1 MKSTTGIFLVGVLA
15 GVVGSLLAVKLRKD
29 VLPQAVENL
38 ADRIQDNLSE
48 LEARSQAAL
57 ATE

>member
-48 LEARSQAAL
+48 LESRIQAAL